1 MLRKLPNPIYDID
14 SYSVEPALPTKLLQ
28 DGDILNTLQFPLEIM
43 ATPGHSPGSICLYD
57 PTRKWLFTGD
67 TVYEGALL
75 DTIRG
80 ASRSDY
86 RATMERLLQ
95 LEVETVFPG
104 HGPEMSPD
112 SLRSIAEQYLE
123 RT

>member
-1 MLRKLPNPIYDID
+1 MYDID
-14 SYSVEPALPTKLLQ
+14 SYSVEPALPTKFLQ

-43 ATPGHSPGSICLYD
+43 ATPGHSLGSICLYD
-57 PTRKWLFTGD
+57 PTRKWLLTGD
-67 TVYEGALL
+67 TVYERALL
-75 DTIRG
+75 DAIRG

-95 LEVETVFPG
+95 LEVQAVFRG